1 MTTPYIQDVRKWV
14 EFYSDMARSQ
24 ELNSDPPQ
32 LSKDSD
38 YLAPVEKQVSG
49 EKESVPK
56 TELSVDLISP
66 LRQVIDQAKEE
77 VKEEK
82 NENINENKPVKLASL
97 KKTSKRAT
105 SKLYDQLS
113 LHHSQK

>member
-38 YLAPVEKQVSG
+38 YLAPVEKLVS
-49 EKESVPK
+49 
-56 TELSVDLISP
+56 LIF
-66 LRQVIDQAKEE
+66 
-77 VKEEK
+77 
-82 NENINENKPVKLASL
+82 
-97 KKTSKRAT
+97 
-105 SKLYDQLS
+105 
-113 LHHSQK
+113 